1 MDYPAG
7 IDFRPTLSGI
17 RATATAIAE
26 DFPGLADAPI
36 DRVWAGVLPYTTDMT
51 PVIDQAAPGL
61 FIASGH
67 VFGNAA
73 GPMTGRLI
81 TQLIQGRE
89 PEIDLSECRFGRTLG
104 RTDTGVPAR
113 W

>member
-1 MDYPAG
+1 
-7 IDFRPTLSGI
+7 
-17 RATATAIAE
+17 
-26 DFPGLADAPI
+26 
-36 DRVWAGVLPYTTDMT
+36 VLPYTTDMA
-51 PVIDQAAPGL
+51 PVIDEAAPGL

-81 TQLIQGRE
+81 TQLIKGEE
-89 PEIDLSECRFGRTLG
+89 PEIDLSECRLG
-104 RTDTGVPAR
+104 RRLGPTNTGVPAR